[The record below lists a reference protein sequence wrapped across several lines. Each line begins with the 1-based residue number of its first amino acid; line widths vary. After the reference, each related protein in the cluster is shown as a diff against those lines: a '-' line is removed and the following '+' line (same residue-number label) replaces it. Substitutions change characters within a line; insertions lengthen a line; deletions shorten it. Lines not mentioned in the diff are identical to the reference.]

1 MFLLLLLFINLDD
14 ISPFLLVGPDADPG
28 FVYGGLERN
37 FADVAQQ
44 SCSDQD
50 NLGLKIGGGGPG

>member
-1 MFLLLLLFINLDD
+1 MRIQDLCM
-14 ISPFLLVGPDADPG
+14 
-28 FVYGGLERN
+28 GGGGAERN

-44 SCSDQD
+44 SRSDQE